1 MSERTEDEPGDT
13 PPPASDSPEIIDAP
27 FAANPPAE
35 APLPVPYEADPLPV
49 PYEPDPLPVPAA
61 PAPVPAPSASTAP
74 AKRGILSRLL
84 RRNRLL
90 SEREAELRTREAEML
105 DRLATALERFG
116 PEGAADD
123 MRHFRQAREA
133 LSGLFLLVVA
143 GEFNSGK
150 SSFIN
155 ALLGE
160 KVLPEGVT
168 PTTDRINL
176 LKQGPVVGENLLE
189 AYLLERTHPAPLL
202 ADLNVVDTPGTNAV
216 IREHEELTR
225 DFVPRS
231 DLVLFVTSA
240 DRPFTESERAFLEQI
255 RAWGKKVVLVIN
267 KIDLLERPDER
278 EQVIRFVR
286 ENAEIVLGELPEVFP
301 VSARTAQRAREAG
314 DEALWEQSGFAAMD
328 DWLVNTLDQ
337 QERVRLKLL
346 NPLNVGL
353 RLAAKYKEQAFERLK
368 LLAEDVSTLQ
378 NIDAQLA
385 AFHQEMLRDFEPRL
399 GRLDAILNDM
409 ELRGERYLDETIRFG
424 RIRQLLN
431 AEQVRRDFERE
442 VVGDTPRQIDDEVQR
457 VIDWIVERNLRLW
470 QDIGAYVERRQL
482 ARHREGMIGEVG
494 GGFSYNRQALLDSIG
509 QTARATVATYNRE
522 AEAHRLAEEVR
533 SGAGSTIAA
542 GVGVGLGLGMAALI
556 SSSVIDITGVV
567 LASVMAITGLY
578 VIPRRRSMAKADFAK
593 KVAELR
599 RRLNE
604 SLTRQVHAAVQ
615 DSTSRVNESIA
626 PYRRFVEVQ
635 QAQLNEARGE
645 LVVAEDALLRL
656 KSEIESG

>member
-1 MSERTEDEPGDT
+1 MRTTGT
-13 PPPASDSPEIIDAP
+13 PYASDGESGE
-27 FAANPPAE
+27 
-35 APLPVPYEADPLPV
+35 
-49 PYEPDPLPVPAA
+49 PAA
-61 PAPVPAPSASTAP
+61 PAAPR
-74 AKRGILSRLL
+74 RGLVGRLL

-90 SEREAELRTREAEML
+90 SDREAELRAREAELL
-105 DRLATALERFG
+105 DRLAAALERFG
-116 PEGAADD
+116 PDGSAED

-133 LSGLFLLVVA
+133 LTGLFLLVIA

-176 LKQGPVVGENLLE
+176 LRQGPTVSENLLE
-189 AYLLERTHPAPLL
+189 AYLLERTHPASLL
-202 ADLNVVDTPGTNAV
+202 ADLNIVDTPGTNAV

-255 RAWGKKVVLVIN
+255 RAWGKKVVMVIN
-267 KIDLLERPDER
+267 KVDLLEKPEER
-278 EQVIRFVR
+278 EQVIAFVR
-286 ENAEIVLGELPEVFP
+286 ENAETVLGEAPEVFP
-301 VSARTAQRAREAG
+301 VSARVAQRAREAG

-353 RLAAKYKEQAFERLK
+353 RLAGRYKEMAFDRLK

-424 RIRQLLN
+424 KIRALLN
-431 AEQVRRDFERE
+431 SEQVRRDFERE

-457 VIDWIVERNLRLW
+457 VIDWIVERNLKLW
-470 QDIGAYVERRQL
+470 QDISAYVERRQL

-494 GGFSYNRQALLDSIG
+494 GGFNYNRQALLDSIG
-509 QTARATVATYNRE
+509 QTARATVSTYNRE

-533 SGAGSTIAA
+533 AGAGFTIAA
-542 GVGVGLGLGMAALI
+542 GIGMGLGIGMAALI
-556 SSSVIDITGVV
+556 SSAVVDITGVV
-567 LASVMAITGLY
+567 LASVLAITGLY
-578 VIPRRRSMAKADFAK
+578 VIPNRRRQAKADFAK
-593 KVAELR
+593 KVAELC

-604 SLTRQVHAAVQ
+604 SLTRQIHAAVQ

-635 QAQLNEARGE
+635 QTQLNEARGE
-645 LVVAEDALLRL
+645 LVAAEDALLRL
-656 KSEIESG
+656 KSEIEGG